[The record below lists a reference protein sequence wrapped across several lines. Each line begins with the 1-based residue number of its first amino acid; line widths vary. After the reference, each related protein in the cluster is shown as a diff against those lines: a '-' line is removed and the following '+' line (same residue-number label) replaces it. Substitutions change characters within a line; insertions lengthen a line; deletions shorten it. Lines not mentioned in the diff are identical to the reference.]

1 MNKDFLCALPD
12 ELILHILYF
21 MNPHTVGQCRSVNKC
36 LSRLAYD
43 RGLLRKFPHYV
54 LKEEI
59 YFKEEAYHS
68 DELFR
73 ELMRRDTNDM
83 SWLVSRTNIILRE
96 CQMDSGSWALLTD
109 ASWIAAW
116 KAACRTARNA
126 AGDAGGDAAGHAAG
140 TAAWY
145 TDWYAARNAAM
156 DATVD
161 VARTSAWYAARDA
174 TRGAARDTTI
184 EQIHALGT
192 TIGQIHALGIKDSQS
207 IGKKCYQIAECKS
220 LLAINRD

>member
-1 MNKDFLCALPD
+1 
-12 ELILHILYF
+12 
-21 MNPHTVGQCRSVNKC
+21 
-36 LSRLAYD
+36 
-43 RGLLRKFPHYV
+43 
-54 LKEEI
+54 
-59 YFKEEAYHS
+59 
-68 DELFR
+68 
-73 ELMRRDTNDM
+73 M

-220 LLAINRD
+220 LLAINRDLCFAVMAIVKEHNLPKSIQIPKEKLLGLKDNPWIQQYVELYQ